1 MPPTIAELHISGPG
15 VILVPTLR
23 ALPEVHLVVQYQ
35 ATADEF
41 GLVVHSED
49 FDAFEAA
56 VAEDPT
62 VAELA
67 LLADFTTTRIYQVH
81 RAVDRRGISE
91 TLSDLNI
98 QVLSTTSE
106 PGDDG
111 WVFRMRCRDRS
122 SLTAFRD
129 WATEHGLEVRLDTLY
144 TETEPESVRSAVQP
158 RLAGLTPR
166 QREVLVLAYERGYF
180 RTPREVS
187 LDELGEELGVTG
199 STVSGLLRR
208 AVETVVAEQLEQ

>member
-1 MPPTIAELHISGPG
+1 MSPTIAELHISGPG

-106 PGDDG
+106 PSDNG